1 MNIIAGKDLE
11 IPAFLRR
18 ENKVANTDT
27 GAVPEKKVNGA
38 EPTPK
43 TETSEAVAPVKK
55 EPPLRSGTP
64 AQQKAADEE
73 RAKKRAAEGLPPTEA
88 KQAPVKKEAKPA
100 AKPSAKVIPM
110 RKAEQAPAKGK
121 AAPAPAKGKA
131 TPAKAAPAPAK
142 GKAPGKAAPG
152 KAAPAKGKAEPAK
165 AKASSVEKDAYGFKK
180 GSLKSRAAAMYAG
193 AKGATLLEV
202 KKALDSSQ
210 LNVLVELEQRG
221 CSVRKKK
228 EKGLGKREIT
238 RYFLSGRPKSK

>member
-131 TPAKAAPAPAK
+131 TPAKAAPAP
-142 GKAPGKAAPG
+142 PP
-152 KAAPAKGKAEPAK
+152 EPA
-165 AKASSVEKDAYGFKK
+165 AVPAGATRRRSGWTACPPSSAGWCCGSTTTTRSGTASS
-180 GSLKSRAAAMYAG
+180 S
-193 AKGATLLEV
+193 
-202 KKALDSSQ
+202 
-210 LNVLVELEQRG
+210 
-221 CSVRKKK
+221 
-228 EKGLGKREIT
+228 
-238 RYFLSGRPKSK
+238 